1 MYSNRKLNITRNKYY
16 RQISLISL
24 RTNMVERISET
35 IVGMDD
41 TLRNWLTNQL
51 MKTHFN
57 T

>member
-35 IVGMDD
+35 IVGVDD

-51 MKTHFN
+51 MITHFN

>member
-24 RTNMVERISET
+24 QTSMAERITET
-35 IVGMDD
+35 IEGDD
-41 TLRNWLTNQL
+41 MLRKWLTNQL